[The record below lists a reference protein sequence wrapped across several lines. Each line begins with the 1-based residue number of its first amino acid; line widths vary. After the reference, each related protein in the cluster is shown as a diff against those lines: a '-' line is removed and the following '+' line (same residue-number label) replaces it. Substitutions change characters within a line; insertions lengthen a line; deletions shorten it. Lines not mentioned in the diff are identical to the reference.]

1 MASRHHMGSN
11 EQRFLHRLHD
21 LTPSEQRF
29 LHKLHDLWVQ
39 VKQIKWRSDALRA
52 EMCVLSARNRELE
65 AALRAR
71 EAAECAEL
79 TRLRDENAALRQ
91 ALAAR
96 EAAASAIG
104 LFDAALGAGDEFLLF
119 DL

>member
-11 EQRFLHRLHD
+11 
-21 LTPSEQRF
+21 PSEQRF
-29 LHKLHDLWVQ
+29 LHKLHDLGVQ
-39 VKQIKWRSDALRA
+39 VRQIKARSDALRA
-52 EMCVLSARNRELE
+52 EMRVLSARNRELE
-65 AALRAR
+65 AALRAQD
-71 EAAECAEL
+71 AAECAEL
-79 TRLRDENAALRQ
+79 TRLQDENAALRQ

-96 EAAASAIG
+96 EEEAAASAIG